1 MGGLVSKAVS
11 RMRPAKQPGFFVEE
25 ERMFGSQDKRI
36 RDLRVGPD
44 GYVYV
49 LTDEEAAELWRLVP
63 R

>member
-1 MGGLVSKAVS
+1 
-11 RMRPAKQPGFFVEE
+11 MRLAKQPGFFVEE

-63 R
+63 TS

>member
-1 MGGLVSKAVS
+1 
-11 RMRPAKQPGFFVEE
+11 
-25 ERMFGSQDKRI
+25 MFGSQDRRI
-36 RDLRVGPD
+36 RDLRLGPD